1 MNQVFFDLLDNCVV
15 VYLDDILIF
24 SHDEASHH
32 KALRAVLK
40 QLAKHQLYLW
50 PEKCALFLSS
60 VEFLGHIIDVLGVHV
75 QQAKI
80 DVIKSWP
87 EPTLLVEL

>member
-1 MNQVFFDLLDNCVV
+1 MKQVFFYLVDDCLV

-24 SHDEASHH
+24 SHDKASHR
-32 KALRAVLK
+32 KALRAVFK
-40 QLAKHQLYLW
+40 QLTKHQLYLQ

-60 VEFLGHIIDVLGVHV
+60 VEFLGHILVASGVHV
-75 QQAKI
+75 QQIKI
-80 DVIKSWP
+80 DSIKSWP